1 MDTTMKAIR
10 VQAYGGPEQLRF
22 ENTPAPIPAQGQVL
36 VRVRATSVNPFDLKL
51 ASGMFREMIPMT
63 LPYTPGGEFA
73 GVVEQVGL
81 GVTGFKKG
89 DEVFGNCPSGSYAE
103 LVAVP
108 ESTLAPK
115 PDKATFIEAGCV
127 PLAGQTAWQG
137 LFDQGELRRGDTVL
151 IHAASGGVGT
161 YAVQL
166 AHWAGARVLATASA
180 SNRDYL
186 TGLGADEVIDY
197 KATPFESVAKDV
209 DLVLDLLGG
218 ETQKRSFGVLKKNGR
233 LVSTVQPPSQ
243 DEAKNHGVRATFFS
257 MKPSSAG
264 LIRLAELID
273 SGDLKV
279 IVSQVIPLRDAPR
292 AWTESKSGHVRGKIA
307 LEVST

>member
-1 MDTTMKAIR
+1 MDTMKAIR

-22 ENTPAPIPAQGQVL
+22 EDAPAPLPTQGQVL
-36 VRVRATSVNPFDLKL
+36 VRVRATSVNPWDLKL

-63 LPYTPGGEFA
+63 LPYIPGGEFA
-73 GVVEQVGL
+73 GVVDQVGL
-81 GVTGFKKG
+81 GVTGFKTG

-103 LVAVP
+103 LVTVSAD
-108 ESTLAPK
+108 TLAPK
-115 PDKATFIEAGCV
+115 PEKATFIEAGCI

-151 IHAASGGVGT
+151 IHAAAGGVGS

-166 AHWAGARVLATASA
+166 AHWAGARVLATGSA

-186 TGLGADEVIDY
+186 TGLGADQVIDY
-197 KATPFESVAKDV
+197 KTTPFESVAKDV

-218 ETQKRSFGVLKKNGR
+218 DTQKRSFGVLKKHGR

-243 DEAKNHGVRATFFS
+243 DEAHQHGVRATFFS

-279 IVSQVIPLRDAPR
+279 IVSEVFPLRDAPR
-292 AWTESKSGHVRGKIA
+292 AWTESKSGHTRGKIA
-307 LEVST
+307 LEV